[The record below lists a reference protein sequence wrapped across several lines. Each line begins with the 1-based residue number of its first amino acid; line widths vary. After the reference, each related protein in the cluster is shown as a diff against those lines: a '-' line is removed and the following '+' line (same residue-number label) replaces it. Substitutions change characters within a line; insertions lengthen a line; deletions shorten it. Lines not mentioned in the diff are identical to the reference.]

1 MKKTNASFL
10 RAVAIGVIYLAL
22 IESGEAAET
31 CQNAVGKFISI
42 EGAIEIEHAD
52 QGERQ
57 PASLE
62 SSLCQDDLIY
72 VGENSRAAVG
82 LINEVVLRLDQ
93 NTTMRLVDV
102 ASQPEKR
109 SVLELLIGAF
119 KSFSRPPRTFA
130 VNTPYLNGLIEGTE
144 FAMRVEGDSSMT
156 TVFEGK
162 VTTSN
167 PQGKLTLKRGE
178 SALAKAGKAPQPYIM
193 VKPRDAVQWTLHYPP
208 LFAALGG
215 ARQMPADAS
224 PAVKQALGLVAGGNT
239 SAALAL
245 LERVP
250 ASEQNASYH
259 LYRAALFLNVGRVAE
274 ARADID
280 KALAKDP
287 KAGLAYALRAI
298 IEVVRN
304 ERPQALASAEKA
316 VALTPSAAA
325 KIALSYA
332 QQADFRLEAARDTL
346 LSAVSQH
353 PEDSLAWARLG
364 EMWLMFGERGKA
376 MDAARKAEALAPDLA
391 RTQIVLG
398 FAALSDNREGWL
410 QDGVRAGHQPCL

>member
-1 MKKTNASFL
+1 
-10 RAVAIGVIYLAL
+10 
-22 IESGEAAET
+22 
-31 CQNAVGKFISI
+31 
-42 EGAIEIEHAD
+42 
-52 QGERQ
+52 
-57 PASLE
+57 
-62 SSLCQDDLIY
+62 
-72 VGENSRAAVG
+72 
-82 LINEVVLRLDQ
+82 
-93 NTTMRLVDV
+93 
-102 ASQPEKR
+102 
-109 SVLELLIGAF
+109 
-119 KSFSRPPRTFA
+119 
-130 VNTPYLNGLIEGTE
+130 
-144 FAMRVEGDSSMT
+144 
-156 TVFEGK
+156 
-162 VTTSN
+162 
-167 PQGKLTLKRGE
+167 
-178 SALAKAGKAPQPYIM
+178 
-193 VKPRDAVQWTLHYPP
+193 
-208 LFAALGG
+208 
-215 ARQMPADAS
+215 MPADAS
-224 PAVKQALGLVAGGNT
+224 PAVKQALGLVADGNT

-250 ASEQNASYH
+250 ASEQNANYH

-304 ERPQALASAEKA
+304 ERPQALASAERA

-346 LSAVSQH
+346 LSAVSEH

-376 MDAARKAEALAPDLA
+376 MEAARKAEALAPDLA

-398 FAALSDNREGWL
+398 FAALSDNREADPRRHSSGPSVFPPAILSHIWAWGLPRLNAALLRKDEGHSKQLWL
-410 QDGVRAGHQPCL
+410 SIPAMPC

>member
-1 MKKTNASFL
+1 MIASLL
-10 RAVAIGVIYLAL
+10 RWVTIGMISVALL
-22 IESGEAAET
+22 ESAGAAES
-31 CQNAVGKFISI
+31 CGNAVGKFISI
-42 EGAIEIEHAD
+42 EGVIELEHAD
-52 QGERQ
+52 QGDRK

-62 SSLCQDDLIY
+62 SSLCQDDMIY
-72 VGENSRAAVG
+72 VGENSRAAVA

-109 SVLELLIGAF
+109 SLLELIVGAF

-144 FAMRVEGDSSMT
+144 FAMRVQSDSSMA

-193 VKPRDAVQWTLHYPP
+193 VKPRDAVQWTLHFPP

-215 ARQMPADAS
+215 ARQIPADAS
-224 PAVKQALGLVAGGNT
+224 PAVKQALALVADGNT
-239 SAALAL
+239 SAALTL
-245 LERVP
+245 LERIP

-316 VALTPSAAA
+316 VALTPSSAAA

-353 PEDSLAWARLG
+353 PEDPLAWARLG
-364 EMWLMFGERGKA
+364 EMWLMLASEGK
-376 MDAARKAEALAPDLA
+376 
-391 RTQIVLG
+391 
-398 FAALSDNREGWL
+398 
-410 QDGVRAGHQPCL
+410 H